1 MTSTLKQELTER
13 KTEVITFLQQ
23 AKIAKQS
30 TNKAIA
36 PAPRNG
42 NLSLSFAQQRMWFN
56 YQLDSNNP
64 FYNESFQV
72 RITGKLN
79 IPALEKSINEIVRR
93 HEALRTSFSNVEGKP
108 LQYINPSLNVPLP
121 VIDLQGSSEAEVQ
134 QIIIKEARQ
143 PFDLSNGSLLRTT
156 LLHLAP
162 ESYVLILVMH
172 HIITDG
178 ASMGVFFQELSAFY
192 QDAKRTDATF
202 TDGTYKDAISTD
214 ATCRDVACNVSTRL
228 PELPIQY
235 ADFAIWQRQWLT
247 GEVLERQ
254 LNYWKQQL
262 ASVPPLLELPTDKPR
277 PPVQTYCGAIAQF
290 QLDQNLTQQLQTLS
304 QKSRTTLFMSLLA
317 AYSILLYRYSGQED
331 ICIGSPFA
339 NRNRQEVESLIGF
352 FANTIVLRTQI
363 KDNPSFSEL
372 LQQVRRVVLDAH
384 THQDIPFE
392 QVVEALQPQ
401 RSPSYNPLFQTMFVL
416 ENFSID
422 TLDLPDISLTPQLV
436 DRGTS
441 QFDLSLSMWETEA
454 GLRGYWE
461 YNTDLFESDTIARM
475 TGHFQT
481 LLSAIVAN
489 PQLQISELPILTEN
503 EQHQL
508 LIEWNSKKSDFPKDK
523 CIHQLFESQVE
534 KTPDA
539 VAVEFGSQKL
549 TYAQLN
555 AKANQ
560 LAHYLQTLGVE
571 PEVLVGLCIERS
583 LEMVVGLLGI
593 LKAGGAYVP
602 LDPNYP
608 PERLGYMLADSG
620 VSILLT
626 QQKLVDVLPKNSAKV
641 ICLDKDP
648 ISTDITCNVSTK
660 VSKVKSD
667 NLAYIIYTSGSTG
680 KPKGVMIEHRS
691 LVNFIEAA
699 KVEYGISS
707 EDKVLQ
713 FASISF
719 DVAAEEIYTCLTA
732 GGTLVLRTDEMI
744 NSTSQFLQSCRESQL
759 TVLDLPTAYWHQLT
773 SELVTT
779 GEILPASVRL
789 VIIGGEAAL
798 AETLNLWRKYGE
810 NKLTQTPL
818 LINAYGPTEATVET
832 TTYRFS
838 ELRSPHN
845 INSQL
850 PIGRPLKNV
859 EVYILDKYLQP
870 VPIGVPGE
878 LYIGGAGLARGY
890 FNRPELTAEKF
901 IQNSFLKSRGA
912 EEAKRDINYKLLPIT
927 GSKLYKT
934 GDLVRYLPDGNIEF
948 LGRIDN
954 QVKIRGFRIELGEIE
969 TAIAA
974 HPQIKEAVVI
984 VQEDEPGKKR
994 LVAYIV
1000 ETLNVT
1006 STSLQTQKSVLE
1018 SLGGRKST
1026 PPTFRNIQNTLRDFL
1041 KQKLPDYM
1049 VPSVFVI
1056 LDSLPLT
1063 PSGKVD
1069 RRALPIPSVNIDLEN
1084 FVAPRNYTEEILA
1097 DIWKNVLNLK
1107 QVGIHNN
1114 FFELGGDS
1122 IVSIQIIARA
1132 HQAGL
1137 KLTPKQLF
1145 QYQTVAEL
1153 AMVAGKATTNLQA
1166 QQGLVTG
1173 EIPLTPIQHWFFE
1186 QNFVE
1191 PHHFNQAMLLEVPSD
1206 IKPELLQQGLKQLL
1220 VHHDALR
1227 LQYVQHSSQ
1236 WEQINRDATFSV
1248 PFQVI
1253 DLSHLESEEE
1263 KIAFITQKANEQ
1275 QKALNI
1281 STGQLVQMVLFQSGT
1296 SLPGRLLIVIHHLAV
1311 DGVSWRILL
1320 EDLTTAYYQLL
1331 RGENIQLPAKT
1342 TSFKDWSYRLQDYA
1356 QGEALRS
1363 ELKYWLQMTNT
1374 FATHLPVD
1382 YTHEKSTEKFFNTV
1396 ASCDIVSVFLS
1407 REQTHKLLQEIP
1419 SVYNTQINDV
1429 LLTALVQTFAQWT
1442 DGNSLLVD
1450 LEGHGRE
1457 DLFEDVDLSR
1467 TVGWFTSVFPVLL
1480 KLEDLTHLGD
1490 ILKSVKE
1497 QLRQIPQRGIG
1508 YGILRYLSPDLNIR
1522 EQLQT
1527 LPQAEISFNYL
1538 GQFDQTQLGN
1548 GWKFARESHG
1558 EIHSP
1563 LGQRSHLLEID
1574 GLIINGQLQLDWR
1587 YSKNIHE
1594 KSTVEGLANC
1604 YLQALETIIAHCLS
1618 NDAGGYTPSDFP
1630 EADLS
1635 QDELDVLLSLLD

>member
-1 MTSTLKQELTER
+1 MTIVKFLSNLQNLGINIWVEDEQLRYRAPKGVMTSTLKQEVIER
-13 KTEVITFLQQ
+13 KTEILTFLQE
-23 AKIAKQS
+23 AKIVKQFTKTPIVS
-30 TNKAIA
+30 V
-36 PAPRNG
+36 PREG
-42 NLSLSFAQQRMWFN
+42 NLPLSFAQQRMWFS
-56 YQLDSNNP
+56 YQLDNNNP

-72 RITGKLN
+72 KITGKLD
-79 IPALEKSINEIVRR
+79 IVALEKSINEIVRR
-93 HEALRTSFSNVEGKP
+93 HEALRTSFPTVEGKP
-108 LQYINPSLNVPLP
+108 LQNISPSSRIKLP
-121 VIDLQGSSEAEVQ
+121 VIDLQGLPEAELQ
-134 QIIIKEARQ
+134 QILTKEARQ
-143 PFDLSNGSLLRTT
+143 PFDLSNGSLVRTT
-156 LLHLAP
+156 LLRLDS

-178 ASMGVFFQELSAFY
+178 GSMGVFFQELSAFY
-192 QDAKRTDATF
+192 QDAKPTNAT
-202 TDGTYKDAISTD
+202 G
-214 ATCRDVACNVSTRL
+214 RDLACNVSTRL
-228 PELPIQY
+228 PELAIQY
-235 ADFAIWQRQWLT
+235 ADFAVWQRQWLT

-290 QLDQNLTQQLQTLS
+290 QLDPNLTKELQTVS
-304 QKSRTTLFMSLLA
+304 QKSGTTLFMTLLA
-317 AYSILLYRYSGQED
+317 GYSILLYRYSGQED
-331 ICIGSPFA
+331 ICVGSPFA
-339 NRNRQEVESLIGF
+339 NRNRREIESLIGF
-352 FANTIVLRTQI
+352 FTNTIVLRTQI

-384 THQDIPFE
+384 THQDVPFE
-392 QVVEALQPQ
+392 QVVEALKPE

-422 TLDLPDISLTPQLV
+422 TLDLADISLTPQLV
-436 DRGTS
+436 ERGTS
-441 QFDLSLSMWETEA
+441 QFDLSLSMWETRA

-461 YNTDLFESDTIARM
+461 YNTDLFESSTIARM

-489 PQLQISELPILTEN
+489 PQSLISELPILTEQ

-508 LIEWNSKKSDFPKDK
+508 LVEWNHTHRLLPDEK

-539 VAVEFGSQKL
+539 IAVEFGSQKL

-555 AKANQ
+555 VKANQ
-560 LAHYLQTLGVE
+560 LARHLQTLGVK
-571 PEVLVGLCIERS
+571 PEVLVGLCVERS
-583 LEMVVGLLGI
+583 LEMVAGLLGI

-608 PERLGYMLADSG
+608 AERLGYMLADSG

-626 QQKLVDVLPKNSAKV
+626 QQKLVDVLPENSAKV

-648 ISTDITCNVSTK
+648 IYRDVTCNVSPI
-660 VSKVKSD
+660 VSKVKAN

-699 KVEYGISS
+699 KLEYEISP

-713 FASISF
+713 FSSISF
-719 DVAAEEIYTCLTA
+719 DVAAEEIYTCLTS
-732 GGTLVLRTDEMI
+732 GGALVLRTDEMI
-744 NSTSQFLQSCRESQL
+744 SSIPQFLQSCRESGL

-779 GEILPASVRL
+779 GEILPASIRL

-798 AETLNLWRKYGE
+798 AETLNLWEKYGE
-810 NKLTQTPL
+810 NKLIQTPL

-832 TTYRFS
+832 TTCRLS
-838 ELRSPHN
+838 ELRSHN
-845 INSQL
+845 KNSQL

-859 EVYILDKYLQP
+859 KVYILDKYLQP
-870 VPIGVPGE
+870 VPIAVPGE

-890 FNRPELTAEKF
+890 FNCPELTAEKF
-901 IQNSFLKSRGA
+901 IQNPWKESQR
-912 EEAKRDINYKLLPIT
+912 
-927 GSKLYKT
+927 LYKT
-934 GDLVRYLPDGNIEF
+934 GDLVRYLSNGNIEF

-954 QVKIRGFRIELGEIE
+954 QVKIRGFRIELGEVE
-969 TAIAA
+969 TAIAT

-984 VQEDEPGKKR
+984 VREDEPGKKR

-1000 ETLNVT
+1000 ETLHV
-1006 STSLQTQKSVLE
+1006 TSLQTEKSVLE
-1018 SLGGRKST
+1018 SLRGRKST

-1049 VPSVFVI
+1049 VPSVFVM

-1084 FVAPRNYTEEILA
+1084 FVTPRTSTEEVLA
-1097 DIWKNVLNLK
+1097 GIWKNVLSLK
-1107 QVGIHNN
+1107 QVGIHDN

-1122 IVSIQIIARA
+1122 IISIQIIART

-1145 QYQTVAEL
+1145 QYQTIAEL
-1153 AMVAGKATTNLQA
+1153 AAVAGTTTTNLQA
-1166 QQGLVTG
+1166 EQGLVTG
-1173 EIPLTPIQHWFFE
+1173 EVPLTPIQHWFFE

-1191 PHHFNQAMLLEVPSD
+1191 YHHYNQAMLLEVPPD
-1206 IKPELLQQGLKQLL
+1206 IKPELLQQVLEQLL
-1220 VHHDALR
+1220 IHHDALR
-1227 LQYVQHSSQ
+1227 LQYIRHNSQ
-1236 WEQINRDATFSV
+1236 WQQINGYVVSSV
-1248 PFQVI
+1248 PFQVV
-1253 DLSHLESEEE
+1253 DLSNLTSEEQ
-1263 KIAFITQKANEQ
+1263 IRAITQKANEQ
-1275 QKALNI
+1275 QRRLNI
-1281 STGQLVQMVLFQSGT
+1281 STGELMQVVLFQLGIS
-1296 SLPGRLLIVIHHLAV
+1296 SPGRLLIVIHHLAV

-1320 EDLTTAYYQLL
+1320 EDLVTAYHQLV
-1331 RGENIQLPAKT
+1331 RGENIQLPTKS

-1356 QGEALRS
+1356 QGQQLGS
-1363 ELKYWLQMTNT
+1363 ELKYWLQITNT
-1374 FATHLPVD
+1374 FTTNLPVD
-1382 YTHEKSTEKFFNTV
+1382 YTNQESTQKFVNTV
-1396 ASCDIVSVFLS
+1396 ASSHIVSVSLS
-1407 REQTHKLLQEIP
+1407 REQTHNLLQEIP

-1429 LLTALVQTFAQWT
+1429 LLTALVQTVLTWT
-1442 DGNSLLVD
+1442 GCSSLLVD

-1457 DLFEDVDLSR
+1457 DLFEDVNLSR

-1480 KLEDLTHLGD
+1480 KLEDSIHPGD

-1497 QLRQIPQRGIG
+1497 QLRQIPQRGVG
-1508 YGILRYLSPDLNIR
+1508 YGILRYLSHDRNIR
-1522 EQLQT
+1522 EQLQA

-1538 GQFDQTQLGN
+1538 GQFDQTQLSN
-1548 GWKFARESHG
+1548 GWKFAQESHG

-1563 LGQRSHLLEID
+1563 VGQRSHLLEID
-1574 GLIINGQLQLDWR
+1574 GLIINGRLQLDWR
-1587 YSKNIHE
+1587 YSKNIHQQ
-1594 KSTVEGLANC
+1594 STVESLANC
-1604 YLQALETIIAHCLS
+1604 YLQVLEAIIAHCLS
-1618 NDAGGYTPSDFP
+1618 EDAGGYTPSDFP
-1630 EADLS
+1630 EAGLS
-1635 QDELDVLLSLLD
+1635 QDELDALMSILD